1 MNKVA
6 TSPTPSR
13 DAGFDGP
20 SIDELLRSGSFHE
33 RLAAARAKREKA
45 LAASA
50 DAPEQ
55 LVSGQKPWE
64 RPEYMRGE
72 PKSGQRKRRPDDGR
86 GRSGAVAKGFPILT
100 EPRPAAEQRRPAE
113 AEAAVDEA
121 PAGAVPAPAAAP
133 ATGRLRLLQVAGGA
147 TFGIAVGI
155 AVGYWF
161 ADGALPVPGAT
172 SAPTAPRTALA
183 VGTAAPQAL
192 QQAPVPGAARIALP
206 GADALPAMPEPPQL
220 SNVTYLSATLPHI
233 ALGGPVE
240 PAAAVAPRL
249 AEAGPGLQD
258 GDVPVPVSLSAPRP
272 VRGGAL
278 ASPTPESDLGFAGL
292 SAAGPV
298 SFGAPV
304 GHLPDVEAS
313 LPALPAAPD
322 AISHPVALVLPDA
335 VALPDTPGDAPLAG
349 QDVPLPV
356 ARPVAAPHRDLTLIV
371 RAPSG
376 LSDEAIGAATGA
388 LTAGGFAAAGAEP
401 VDFKISET
409 NVRYFSPADQE
420 SAAAV
425 AKTLGA
431 RLRDFTDYSPRPPE
445 GTIEVWL
452 AGQGS
457 SPAKA
462 AAAPA
467 KARNARAEA
476 PSAVDILKNRLIRQ
490 LRAGTLN

>member
-20 SIDELLRSGSFHE
+20 SIDEMLRSGSFHE

-50 DAPEQ
+50 EAPEQ

-72 PKSGQRKRRPDDGR
+72 PQGGQRKRRPRDG
-86 GRSGAVAKGFPILT
+86 GRPAGAVAKGFPILT
-100 EPRPAAEQRRPAE
+100 EARPAAETGGPAE
-113 AEAAVDEA
+113 AGAQAGEAQ
-121 PAGAVPAPAAAP
+121 AGIVPAPAAAP
-133 ATGRLRLLQVAGGA
+133 TTGRLRLLQVAGGA
-147 TFGIAVGI
+147 ACGIAVGI

-161 ADGALPVPGAT
+161 ADGAVPVTGAT
-172 SAPTAPRTALA
+172 SVPAAPQAALA

-192 QQAPVPGAARIALP
+192 QETPVPGTARIALP
-206 GADALPAMPEPPQL
+206 GADGVPAMPEPPQL
-220 SNVTYLSATLPHI
+220 SKVTYLSATLPHI

-240 PAAAVAPRL
+240 PAAAIAPRL
-249 AEAGPGLQD
+249 ADAGPAVQD
-258 GDVPVPVSLSAPRP
+258 GEVPVPVSLSAPQP
-272 VRGGAL
+272 GRGGLL
-278 ASPTPESDLGFAGL
+278 APPAPESDLGFAGL
-292 SAAGPV
+292 SATGPV
-298 SFGAPV
+298 SFAAPL
-304 GHLPDVEAS
+304 GQLPDVEAS

-322 AISHPVALVLPDA
+322 AIGYPVALLLPDA
-335 VALPDTPGDAPLAG
+335 VTLPDMPGDAPLAG

-356 ARPVAAPHRDLTLIV
+356 ARPVAAPRRDLTLIV

-376 LSDEAIGAATGA
+376 LSDEAIGAATEA

-409 NVRYFSPADQE
+409 NVRYFSPADKE

-425 AKTLGA
+425 ARTLDA

-452 AGQGS
+452 AGQGDA
-457 SPAKA
+457 PARA
-462 AAAPA
+462 ATAPA
-467 KARNARAEA
+467 KAHARAEA